1 MDRGIM
7 KHETV
12 EQMMRRAWEEGAVAA
27 WKISGED
34 YPDNPYAPVK
44 MIERFKHSKRCGVWL
59 CECGLG
65 EDWKG
70 TYKEGVLKERARVKK
85 ELLLFKEALNSLPTD
100 VAGYKSAAIK
110 DFIEI
115 LDSSV
120 VKQAVES
127 HD

>member
-1 MDRGIM
+1 M
-7 KHETV
+7 KNETV
-12 EQMMRRAWEEGAVAA
+12 EQMMQRAWEEGAYAVTGLSPETALTV
-27 WKISGED
+27 
-34 YPDNPYAPVK
+34 PNPYTPVK

-85 ELLLFKEALNSLPTD
+85 ELLLFKETFNYSLQSASS
-100 VAGYKSAAIK
+100 VAKGVAIQE
-110 DFIEI
+110 FIEI